1 MMIGATLIM
10 HRVYLDM
17 FCDYNVLPR
26 IVFEYIDEIMNCD
39 DLAICVMVTKL
50 LKEVS
55 WPQAGMLTVVPTVT
69 IKNLEEEGG

>member
-1 MMIGATLIM
+1 M

-39 DLAICVMVTKL
+39 DLAICDGDQVPEGSQLASGWYVDSCTHSNNQEL
-50 LKEVS
+50 GRRRWVI
-55 WPQAGMLTVVPTVT
+55 TV
-69 IKNLEEEGG
+69 